1 MVNYP
6 DLEHKIF
13 DLIYGFSERLDEME
27 TRSEDNCRRLA
38 ARIVAMLK
46 EELSKEASPKKGTK
60 EEDLRRRR

>member
-27 TRSEDNCRRLA
+27 TRSEENCRRLA

>member
-27 TRSEDNCRRLA
+27 TRSEENCRRLA

-46 EELSKEASPKKGTK
+46 EELSKEASRNKGTK